1 MPELSVD
8 NVVFLK
14 VASNVEVYPKIVA
27 HYPLESPKI
36 KHQVNSVSKVDSLV
50 VHNTVLLKKLSHN
63 VIIVEK
69 CVKQKVQNF
78 VDGKMLELINVVNN
92 KIASLML
99 IWI

>member
-14 VASNVEVYPKIVA
+14 VASNVEVYPKIVV
-27 HYPLESPKI
+27 HYPLEYPKI

-50 VHNTVLLKKLSHN
+50 VHNTVLLKKSSHN

-99 IWI
+99 TWI